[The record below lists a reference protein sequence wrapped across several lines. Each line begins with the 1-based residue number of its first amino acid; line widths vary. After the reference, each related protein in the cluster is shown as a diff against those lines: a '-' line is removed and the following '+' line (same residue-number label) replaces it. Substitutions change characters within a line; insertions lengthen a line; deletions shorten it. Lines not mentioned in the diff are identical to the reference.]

1 MALQRFLG
9 ELPSNRIVPERP
21 PTRLSIYNVSTDRH
35 SPQGYGRRRF
45 AERRSRKENRL
56 MEAKPIAVKE
66 TPEQAAES
74 ISAALDFLQGEAE
87 AAGLSEVGELIQ
99 QASTKAK
106 ECRKPISSDAPTGPA
121 MDLPDAC
128 KAIVGLPAEYRKALI
143 LKKVYRRSYEEIA
156 GDCNVSVATAKDRVM
171 KGFRLV
177 RASLRANLA

>member
-1 MALQRFLG
+1 
-9 ELPSNRIVPERP
+9 
-21 PTRLSIYNVSTDRH
+21 
-35 SPQGYGRRRF
+35 
-45 AERRSRKENRL
+45 
-56 MEAKPIAVKE
+56 MEARPSTAKE

-87 AAGLSEVGELIQ
+87 AAGLSEVGDLIR
-99 QASTKAK
+99 QASRKAK
-106 ECRKPISSDAPTGPA
+106 ERGKPISSDAPTVRT

-171 KGFRLV
+171 KGFQMV
-177 RASLRANLA
+177 RTSLRTNLA